1 MATVKIKFR
10 PSSVG
15 GKEGTVYYQVIHARV
30 ARQISTSYRL
40 FPTEWDRRRSRIV
53 VAPSD
58 GGRRQYL
65 LLLEGKIMEDTDRLE
80 GIITTL
86 ERKREAFTADDVVS
100 AFNGGDCGLSFPVFM
115 REVING
121 LKRLGKVRTGET
133 YTSTLNSFMRFME
146 GRDVLPDDMDSDLMV
161 AYEAWLESGGV
172 SMNTVSFYMRNLRAV
187 YNRAVEK
194 GLTVQRF
201 PFRHVYT
208 GVEKTTKRAVPLH
221 VIKRL
226 KSLDLSLEPAK
237 AYARDMLL
245 FSFYTRGMSMVDM
258 AFLKKKD
265 LDNGILSYRRKKT
278 GQQLLIKWEPCM
290 QEIVD
295 RYDIPGS
302 PYLLPVIGRPG
313 ADERKQYINASHR
326 INRHL
331 KAIGKELG
339 MSVPLTHY
347 VARHS
352 WASAARS
359 KNIPIS
365 VISEGMGHDSETTTR
380 IYLASLDTATIDK
393 ANRLIL
399 KSLQEG

>member
-1 MATVKIKFR
+1 
-10 PSSVG
+10 
-15 GKEGTVYYQVIHARV
+15 
-30 ARQISTSYRL
+30 
-40 FPTEWDRRRSRIV
+40 
-53 VAPSD
+53 
-58 GGRRQYL
+58 
-65 LLLEGKIMEDTDRLE
+65 
-80 GIITTL
+80 
-86 ERKREAFTADDVVS
+86 
-100 AFNGGDCGLSFPVFM
+100 
-115 REVING
+115 
-121 LKRLGKVRTGET
+121 
-133 YTSTLNSFMRFME
+133 MRFME

-245 FSFYTRGMSMVDM
+245 FSFYTRGMAMVDM

-339 MSVPLTHY
+339 MSIPLTHY